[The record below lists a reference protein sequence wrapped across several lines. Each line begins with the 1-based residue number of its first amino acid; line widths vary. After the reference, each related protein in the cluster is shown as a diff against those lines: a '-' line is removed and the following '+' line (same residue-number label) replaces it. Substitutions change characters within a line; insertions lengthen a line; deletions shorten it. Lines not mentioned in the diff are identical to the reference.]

1 MNQHLEADSLEEVLG
16 ATGYSATLDT
26 ISIPAQVR
34 VKKGKD
40 LQAHY
45 RSKAGTR
52 AAVGAFDIQL
62 ESQDGR
68 SGKFGLCSP
77 LLNTKSSVLS
87 QIRKR

>member
-1 MNQHLEADSLEEVLG
+1 MNQQLEADSLEEVLG

-45 RSKAGTR
+45 QSIAGTR

-62 ESQDGR
+62 A
-68 SGKFGLCSP
+68 P
-77 LLNTKSSVLS
+77 
-87 QIRKR
+87 